1 MGRRIVHIALAALLA
16 SSAFIAANIRDP
28 QETTQAAG
36 LCSVGYLRV
45 WSNAGRTGSSRQYC
59 SGVNDSWYSGP
70 EPGNAMGPLYNDT
83 YADDFDSSSSTS
95 GVSSYYFYDAPGGTD
110 LIVCFYN
117 SPNYVGLVQWDTTT
131 GGYGMG
137 VGVDNVTES
146 FAFSTAAGGCP

>member
-16 SSAFIAANIRDP
+16 FSGYIAANIRDP

-36 LCSVGYLRV
+36 LCTVGYLRV
-45 WSNAGRTGSSRQYC
+45 FGTSNRTGSFRQYC
-59 SGVNDSWYSGP
+59 SGVNDARYSGP
-70 EPGNAMGPLYNDT
+70 EPGNVMGPLYDDT
-83 YADDFDSSSSTS
+83 YKDDFDTSASTS

-117 SPNYVGLVQWDTTT
+117 SPSYVGLVQWDTAT

-137 VGVDNVTES
+137 VGQDNVTES